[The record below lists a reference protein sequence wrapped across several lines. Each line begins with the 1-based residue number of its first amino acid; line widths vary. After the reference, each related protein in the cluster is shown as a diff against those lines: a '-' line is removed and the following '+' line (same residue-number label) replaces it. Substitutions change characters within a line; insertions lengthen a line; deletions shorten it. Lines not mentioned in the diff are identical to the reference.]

1 MTLKQLPYDRN
12 IVPQETGYNC
22 GPASAQ
28 IVLNSRGIRVDETQ
42 LAREIGTTWNGT
54 DFIGLIERV
63 LDKRV
68 PEARYTSVSM
78 PNDPP
83 TRGQV
88 DRLWRDLVRSIDGGY
103 GVIVNIV
110 APPSNYPRG
119 VNGSVSPAYGGGT
132 VWHYMTVMGY
142 DTDTRAVW
150 IADSGFRPFGY
161 WMSFEQLTTLI
172 PPKGYAYADVDPAPA
187 PTPTPEEGD
196 MDFAA
201 FKAYMDNVVSD
212 VKDIREQ
219 MCGKGQRDRGQFGG
233 WPQLGDK
240 TVVDFLDDL
249 GKRIDKLEGK

>member
-1 MTLKQLPYDRN
+1 MTQKQLPYDRN

-54 DFIGLIERV
+54 DFVGLIERV
-63 LDKRV
+63 LDERV
-68 PEARYTSVSM
+68 PEARYTSVQM

-83 TRGQV
+83 TGAQCN
-88 DRLWRDLVRSIDGGY
+88 RLWRDILRSIDGGY

-132 VWHYMTVMGY
+132 VYHYMTVMGY
-142 DTDTRAVW
+142 DDATRAVW

-161 WMSFEQLTTLI
+161 WMSFDQLTTLI
-172 PPKGYAYADVDPAPA
+172 PPKGYAYADVDPAPNQ
-187 PTPTPEEGD
+187 EDD
-196 MDFAA
+196 MTQQQFDTL
-201 FKAYMDNVVSD
+201 N
-212 VKDIREQ
+212 
-219 MCGKGQRDRGQFGG
+219 GKLDAILR
-233 WPQLGDK
+233 QLGPWGQLGTNDEGEPL
-240 TVVDFLDDL
+240 TLVDALAKHTA
-249 GKRIDKLEGK
+249 GGTK